1 MIPANIPFHTK
12 WFRLGER
19 STISRRIGASFYL
32 TLNERL
38 LNAYH
43 SKMDRFAKAI
53 LGEGYAV
60 MF

>member
-1 MIPANIPFHTK
+1 MPANIPFHTK
-12 WFRLGER
+12 LFRSGEP
-19 STISRRIGASFYL
+19 STISRRIGVSFYL
-32 TLNERL
+32 TLNGGL